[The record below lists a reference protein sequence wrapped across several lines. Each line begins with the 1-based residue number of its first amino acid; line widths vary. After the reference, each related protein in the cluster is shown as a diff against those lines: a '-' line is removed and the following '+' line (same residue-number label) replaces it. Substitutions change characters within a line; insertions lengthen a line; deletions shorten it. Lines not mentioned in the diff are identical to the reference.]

1 MTANTRHVV
10 LCLMQVLR
18 KGAGTRRVFTVGT
31 IGRRKREN
39 MSILNRLG
47 RHVFAASAVAI
58 TTAGT
63 AHAAVDRWDCN
74 LSIPATSAGLF
85 INIQSRVT
93 GTNGASVLGWDFNL
107 YTTSPSAPSLTMFG
121 SIGTRFMR
129 APGQFGYAVGNLP
142 EGQEVG
148 FAQTQA
154 PSLFNPEGE
163 AYSAIFNTPG
173 QPGFGNW
180 NLNSINYF
188 GFRFFANTGA
198 THFGYGRMDVG
209 ASANVRTLKFVEWDT
224 APLVSVYVEDFIPAP
239 GALALL
245 GLAGFGRSRRRR

>member
-1 MTANTRHVV
+1 
-10 LCLMQVLR
+10 
-18 KGAGTRRVFTVGT
+18 
-31 IGRRKREN
+31 

-47 RHVFAASAVAI
+47 RHVIAATAVAI

-63 AHAAVDRWDCN
+63 AQAAVNRWDCN

-85 INIQSRVT
+85 INVQSRVT
-93 GTNGASVLGWDFNL
+93 GTTGASVLGWDFNL
-107 YTTSPSAPSLTMFG
+107 YTTSPSAPSLTMYG
-121 SIGTRFMR
+121 NIGTRFMR
-129 APGQFGYAVGNLP
+129 SPSQFGYAVGNLAV
-142 EGQEVG
+142 GQEVG
-148 FAQTQA
+148 VSQT
-154 PSLFNPEGE
+154 SLFNPEGD
-163 AYSAIFNTPG
+163 AYSAIFNTAG
-173 QPGFGNW
+173 QSGVGNW

-188 GFRFFANTGA
+188 GFRFAANTGA

-224 APLVSVYVEDFIPAP
+224 VALVSVYVEEVPAP

>member
-1 MTANTRHVV
+1 
-10 LCLMQVLR
+10 
-18 KGAGTRRVFTVGT
+18 
-31 IGRRKREN
+31 

-58 TTAGT
+58 TTVGS
-63 AHAAVDRWDCN
+63 AHAAVNRWDCN

-85 INIQSRVT
+85 MNVQNRTT
-93 GTNGASVLGWDFNL
+93 GTTGASVLGWDFNL

-121 SIGTRFMR
+121 SVGTRFMR
-129 APGQFGYAVGNLP
+129 APFQFGYAVGNLN

-148 FAQTQA
+148 SPEFAA
-154 PSLFNPEGE
+154 GLFNPEGD
-163 AYSAIFNTPG
+163 AYSAIFNTAS
-173 QPGFGNW
+173 QSAVGNW

-188 GFRFFANTGA
+188 GFRFQANTGA
-198 THFGYGRMDVG
+198 FHYGYGRMDVG
-209 ASANVRTLKFVEWDT
+209 ANANVRTLKFVEWNET
-224 APLVSVYVEDFIPAP
+224 AGAAVYVVVAPAP

>member
-1 MTANTRHVV
+1 
-10 LCLMQVLR
+10 MQVLR

-58 TTAGT
+58 TTVGT
-63 AHAAVDRWDCN
+63 AHAAVERWECN

-85 INIQSRVT
+85 INVQSRVT
-93 GTNGASVLGWDFNL
+93 GTTGVSASGWDFNL
-107 YTTSPSAPSLTMFG
+107 YTTSPSAPSLTMYG
-121 SIGTRFMR
+121 NIGTRFMR
-129 APGQFGYAVGNLP
+129 APLQGSYAVGNLA

-148 FAQTQA
+148 FAQTQ
-154 PSLFNPEGE
+154 PPLSLFNPEGE

-188 GFRFFANTGA
+188 GFRFAANTGLI
-198 THFGYGRMDVG
+198 HYGYGRMDVG
-209 ASANVRTLKFVEWDT
+209 ANANVRTLKYIEWDT
-224 APLVSVYVEDFIPAP
+224 TPGAAVQVAPAP

>member
-1 MTANTRHVV
+1 
-10 LCLMQVLR
+10 MQVLR

-121 SIGTRFMR
+121 NIGTRFMR
-129 APGQFGYAVGNLP
+129 APGQFGYAVGNLQ

-148 FAQTQA
+148 PEQFAFG
-154 PSLFNPEGE
+154 LFNPEGE

-188 GFRFFANTGA
+188 GFRFAANTGA
-198 THFGYGRMDVG
+198 IHYGNGRMDVG
-209 ASANVRTLKFVEWDT
+209 ANANVRTLKFIEWNT
-224 APLVSVYVEDFIPAP
+224 TPGAGMPVIPAP

-245 GLAGFGRSRRRR
+245 GLAGFGRSRRRH

>member
-10 LCLMQVLR
+10 PCLMQVLR

-63 AHAAVDRWDCN
+63 AHAAVERWDCN

-121 SIGTRFMR
+121 NIGTRFMR
-129 APGQFGYAVGNLP
+129 APGQFGYAVGNLQ

-148 FAQTQA
+148 FAQSQ
-154 PSLFNPEGE
+154 PPQSLFNPEGE

-188 GFRFFANTGA
+188 GFRFAANTGA
-198 THFGYGRMDVG
+198 IHYGNGRMDVG
-209 ASANVRTLKFVEWDT
+209 ANANVRTLKFIEWNT
-224 APLVSVYVEDFIPAP
+224 TPGAGMPVIPAP

-245 GLAGFGRSRRRR
+245 GLAGFGRSRRRH